1 MAGEFIFLKNTFYL
15 SEDKMNHGTVGAGLC
30 LPFFF
35 FPVFLSFTPLLLK
48 YKIRV

>member
-35 FPVFLSFTPLLLK
+35 PKLHTSPT
-48 YKIRV
+48 KI